1 MNQNEFLLIKA
12 PTSAPIPEP
21 QINTGVPG
29 VPGVPG
35 IPGQT
40 GRDGRDGSEGAR
52 GLEGPP
58 GEPGKAAEIMSNW
71 KQCTWSRGDGKDSGL
86 IQVGE

>member
-29 VPGVPG
+29 VPGV
-35 IPGQT
+35 T